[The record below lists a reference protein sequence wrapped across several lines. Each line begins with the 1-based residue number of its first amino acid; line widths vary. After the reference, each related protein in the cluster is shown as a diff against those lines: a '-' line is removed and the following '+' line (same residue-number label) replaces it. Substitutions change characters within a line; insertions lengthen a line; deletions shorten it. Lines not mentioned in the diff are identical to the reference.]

1 MFPEVPRTIANP
13 PLECVYRFSA
23 HDSRRLY
30 IGETDSLPRRLDEY
44 RSAAPSTNARVRQW
58 LSGGDAPRIRLYV
71 LRFSPFLLGRYEVS
85 EGDLGDPNVRRM
97 LEQMMTV
104 FYRRRGAKTA
114 SEEA

>member
-1 MFPEVPRTIANP
+1 MFPEMPRTIANP

-23 HDSRRLY
+23 HDSQRMY
-30 IGETDSLPRRLDEY
+30 IGETDSLTRRLDDY
-44 RSAAPSTNARVRQW
+44 RSAQPPTNAQVRQW

-97 LEQMMTV
+97 LAQTMTV
-104 FYRRRGAKTA
+104 FYRRRGASA
-114 SEEA
+114 ISEHA